1 MGLFELVDGIVNDDK
16 HSIIVTFGP
25 DRKEGIRVSKNKV
38 DHWQYGWIHNDLC
51 WLHCVIWVFS
61 VSVGITKADGGAD
74 YSSMEYGHDDDK
86 KQ

>member
-16 HSIIVTFGP
+16 HSIIVIFGP

-51 WLHCVIWVFS
+51 WLQLCYLGLFS
-61 VSVGITKADGGAD
+61 VSWNHQ
-74 YSSMEYGHDDDK
+74 S
-86 KQ
+86 